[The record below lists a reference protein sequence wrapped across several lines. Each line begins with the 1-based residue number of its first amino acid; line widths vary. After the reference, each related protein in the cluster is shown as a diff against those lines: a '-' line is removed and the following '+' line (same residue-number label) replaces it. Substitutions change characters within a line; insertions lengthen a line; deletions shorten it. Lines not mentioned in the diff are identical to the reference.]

1 MNKYVHTLKEAL
13 LIREFEYLTL
23 KVRKSSFYTKIK
35 KDFKVKKDQWKV
47 LKTSWTISIDE

>member
-35 KDFKVKKDQWKV
+35 KDFKVKKDQWIV